1 VPFHKAITQ
10 HEFDATEGSVEVEVE
25 GEEVKQEVHNEAQQ
39 QSSPS
44 EPIRGPVAPMGVP
57 LKTTLEIQE
66 FDYQM
71 LEREVLN
78 HMRRNSKVPEGET

>member
-1 VPFHKAITQ
+1 MTQ
-10 HEFDATEGSVEVEVE
+10 HEFEATEGSVEVEVE
-25 GEEVKQEVHNEAQQ
+25 GEVKQEANNEAQQ
-39 QSSPS
+39 QSSTS

-57 LKTTLEIQE
+57 MKTTLEIQE

-78 HMRRNSKVPEGET
+78 HMRRNSKIPEGEA